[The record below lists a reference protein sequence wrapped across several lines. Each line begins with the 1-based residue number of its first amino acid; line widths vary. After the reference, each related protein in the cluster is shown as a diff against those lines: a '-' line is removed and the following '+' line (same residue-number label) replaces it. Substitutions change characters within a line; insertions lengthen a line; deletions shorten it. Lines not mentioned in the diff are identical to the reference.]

1 MDSGTAHRRLPI
13 QTEQLAA
20 AVLRALSGN
29 VQLHFEGGRVYDD
42 ARPVPV
48 HAPHLQR
55 QLLWADF
62 ESSRAVAD
70 ALALR
75 SRFSDTILHQRLM
88 PDESIEKLLFEWLE
102 QLRVESLAPSSLP
115 GTRSNLIRNYRR
127 WSDDFL
133 DSGAAESSLGILL
146 FAFSQI
152 VWSRLMAQALPE
164 HVQDLLEPVR
174 ASLAPSLGPA
184 LVGLRQCRD
193 DQAAYARHALHIA
206 HEIAQRV
213 ECEYEDSPET
223 KAVRR
228 GDFSLSLDFES
239 GDADAPETQ
248 AIIGERGGIPGGR
261 ETYRVFTRRYDR
273 EVDAADLLRSGL
285 AHEYREAL
293 DQRLVQEGV
302 NIGRLSRALRAL
314 LTRPRRDGFQYGEE
328 EGRIDGRRLASIV
341 SSPAE
346 RRVFYQD
353 RHTPVSHCAV
363 SFLIDCS
370 GSMKQYRADLA
381 FIMDVLMRALDH
393 AGVRSE
399 ILGFTTQAWNGG
411 RAQKA
416 WWAAG
421 RPAAPGRLNELCH
434 IVFKAA
440 SQPWRRARSS
450 IVAMMKPDLFREGVD
465 GEAVQWACERLL
477 ARDEERRVLFVIS
490 DGCPMDGAT
499 HLANDEFYLD
509 RHLRSVV
516 RHYGQHAGIEI
527 LGVGLGLDLSAY
539 YARSLSLDLSEG
551 VGNSVFDVFLA
562 LLAGQGKR

>member
-1 MDSGTAHRRLPI
+1 MGSSIGPRRLTI

-20 AVLRALSGN
+20 AALRALSGN
-29 VQLHFEGGRVYDD
+29 VRLHFEGGRVYDD
-42 ARPVPV
+42 ARSVPV

-55 QLLWADF
+55 QLMRADF

-75 SRFSDTILHQRLM
+75 SRYSDAALHRRLM
-88 PDESIEKLLFEWLE
+88 PENTIEKLLFEWLE
-102 QLRVESLAPSSLP
+102 QLRTESLVPPSLP
-115 GTRSNLIRNYRR
+115 GARRNLVRNYRR
-127 WSDDFL
+127 WSAEFV

-152 VWSRLMAQALPE
+152 VWSRLMAEALPE

-174 ASLAPSLGPA
+174 AGLAPALGPA
-184 LVGLRQCRD
+184 LAGLRRCRG
-193 DQAAYARHALHIA
+193 DQAAYARHALDIA
-206 HEIAQRV
+206 REIAERV
-213 ECEYEDSPET
+213 ACEYEDSPESQS
-223 KAVRR
+223 VER
-228 GDFSLSLDFES
+228 GGFSLSLDFES
-239 GDADAPETQ
+239 GDADAPG
-248 AIIGERGGIPGGR
+248 GEAAGGARGDVLAGR
-261 ETYRVFTRRYDR
+261 DGYRVFTRRYDR
-273 EVDAADLLRSGL
+273 EVDAVDLLRAGL
-285 AHEYREAL
+285 AREYREAL
-293 DQRLVQEGV
+293 DRRLAQEGV
-302 NIGRLSRALRAL
+302 NVGRLSRALRAL

-328 EGRIDGRRLASIV
+328 EGRIDGRRLAAIV

-353 RHTPVSHCAV
+353 RTTPVSNCV
-363 SFLIDCS
+363 VGFLIDCS
-370 GSMKQYRADLA
+370 GSMKQYRDDLA
-381 FIMDVLMRALDH
+381 FIMDVQMRALDQ

-434 IVFKAA
+434 IVFKPAA
-440 SQPWRRARSS
+440 RPWRRARGG
-450 IVAMMKPDLFREGVD
+450 IVALMKPDLFREGVD

-477 ARDEERRVLFVIS
+477 ARDEERRILFVIS
-490 DGCPMDGAT
+490 DGCPMDRAP

-509 RHLRSVV
+509 RHLRAVV
-516 RHYGQHAGIEI
+516 GHYGQAGIEI

-551 VGNSVFDVFLA
+551 VGNSVFDVFLG
-562 LLAGQGKR
+562 LLAGQGRR